1 MLLLFLGRRV
11 LRASRPSFRLLSAL
25 LLVVY
30 LSFIDVV
37 AVDPARG
44 RIKEEISLSAFY
56 TNDGDMGLSLT
67 VDVEFFCFFPPCPSQ
82 PDSSTSVFLG
92 HAYFESHGQRTWF
105 HNHVRIGEQERKQEG
120 AQEGEQELE
129 SGKKNIAFQTW
140 QHVNATM
147 KLLDMFSMI
156 TQETMY
162 LWLEKLRI
170 AEKSTKIDQAT
181 WLSWRTQK
189 DEVSFVKLYYS
200 NGDRLS
206 GKACLKIGTHPYC
219 LGSELAGDS
228 VSKPSPAVPIGNATF
243 ANVGTRDGFLHQV
256 DKLVETLDK
265 DTMRTW
271 LDAMKKDVGID
282 MNLKTPAYFDH
293 WAYIH
298 KLMTLLRATPSGLDE
313 PSTAITEETWQHW
326 KQTVA
331 KNVASLEAK
340 KGLRRERDRQ
350 YRQKLRQNPDS
361 RVIQRERLQS
371 NQRSHAAAQRKFYWA
386 NRAKM
391 LRGSKARREQ
401 AKLLKAPTQSKQEGS
416 S

>member
-25 LLVVY
+25 LLVVH

-37 AVDPARG
+37 AVDPAHG
-44 RIKEEISLSAFY
+44 RIKE
-56 TNDGDMGLSLT
+56 
-67 VDVEFFCFFPPCPSQ
+67 
-82 PDSSTSVFLG
+82 
-92 HAYFESHGQRTWF
+92 
-105 HNHVRIGEQERKQEG
+105 GEQERKQER

-129 SGKKNIAFQTW
+129 SGKKNIAFQTR

-156 TQETMY
+156 TQETRN

-256 DKLVETLDK
+256 DKLVKTLDK
-265 DTMRTW
+265 DTIRTW
-271 LDAMKKDVGID
+271 LDAVKKDMGID

-298 KLMTLLRATPSGLDE
+298 KLMTLLRATPSSGLDE
-313 PSTAITEETWQHW
+313 PYTAITEETWQHW

-340 KGLRRERDRQ
+340 KGLRRERGRE
-350 YRQKLRQNPDS
+350 YRQKLRLYS
-361 RVIQRERLQS
+361 RTI
-371 NQRSHAAAQRKFYWA
+371 F
-386 NRAKM
+386 
-391 LRGSKARREQ
+391 
-401 AKLLKAPTQSKQEGS
+401 S